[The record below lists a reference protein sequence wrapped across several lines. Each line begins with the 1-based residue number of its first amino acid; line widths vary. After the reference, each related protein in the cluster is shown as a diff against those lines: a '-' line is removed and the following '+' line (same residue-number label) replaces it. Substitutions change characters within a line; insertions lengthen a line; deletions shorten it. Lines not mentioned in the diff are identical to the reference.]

1 MGKYKKGHIL
11 MLIIILALLS
21 RLLFLDIR
29 PLHHDEGVN
38 YFFADNIL
46 EGRGFKYDPLN
57 YHGPSYFFIL
67 FLSFFLLGVN
77 EFSLRLPAALFGIIL
92 VLVPLFVINK
102 NYNKYVLATFLL
114 VSPSLMFYSRYS
126 IHEMLFV
133 LASFLA
139 IYSLTSL
146 IENKNLDN
154 LPLFAFSLGIL
165 VTTKETTII
174 LLFIMAVICAVNYK
188 EIKKIN
194 FGDRDRII
202 LSVLLFILI
211 YVVLFTSF
219 FTNMPGL
226 KDSVG
231 GYLPWTERGVT
242 EPGHQKSFLYYF
254 WILVQY
260 ELPLVLLALVGT
272 IFAYKNRHN
281 LFVKNMA
288 IWFVLIFLIYS
299 LIGYKTPWLIVNIS
313 VPMIMMASI
322 GVKSIYNRRIMLAI
336 FRLSVIYLVFFS
348 LYLNFVH
355 TWEKDNYFAY
365 VHTDSDVLNLVKE
378 TNLNYGPREKIL
390 IVSDTYW
397 PLPFY
402 FDNKKVEYL
411 DKIDN
416 VTFNKNYD
424 YYIVKKEIFVNST
437 LPNGYKYREYKLRD
451 DVPLDLVYK
460 IE

>member
-92 VLVPLFVINK
+92 VLVPLFLRNK
-102 NYNKYVLATFLL
+102 NYNEYLFASFLL

-260 ELPLVLLALVGT
+260 ELPLVLFALVGT

-281 LFVKNMA
+281 IFVKNMA

-355 TWEKDNYFAY
+355 TLEKDNYFAY

-378 TNLNYGPREKIL
+378 VNLNYRPGEKIL

-416 VTFNKNYD
+416 VTFDKNYD